1 MIPCDSQISLWKEE
15 LLLMDLKHKIR
26 LIILDISGMYS
37 QIYDEMY
44 IDDNPEEIHNAIS
57 RFYSSQYCIV
67 QIKY

>member
-26 LIILDISGMYS
+26 LIILDISGTYS

-44 IDDNPEEIHNAIS
+44 VEDNPKEIHNAIS